1 MGKTGNASCSELG
14 DKKASGSEL
23 RGLQPSGGSI
33 VVYVLHSVAPRPI
46 GRVLWP
52 PGVDATRT
60 GETFFPPPPGLDDT
74 PSFAQLA
81 LGCSNPPFV
90 DFFPDDY

>member
-1 MGKTGNASCSELG
+1 MSPRGGGWEKTKNASCSELG
-14 DKKASGSEL
+14 DEKASGSEL

-33 VVYVLHSVAPRPI
+33 VVYALHRVAPRPI
-46 GRVLWP
+46 ERVLWP

-60 GETFFPPPPGLDDT
+60 GETFFPDDT

-90 DFFPDDY
+90 DFFSR